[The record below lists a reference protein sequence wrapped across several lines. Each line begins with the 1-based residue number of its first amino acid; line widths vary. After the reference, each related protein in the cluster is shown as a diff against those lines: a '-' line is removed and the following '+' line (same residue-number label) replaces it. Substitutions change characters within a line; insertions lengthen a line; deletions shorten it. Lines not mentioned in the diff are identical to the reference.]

1 MNCRHPAADFST
13 AQRRDLVNVLRSLRR
28 RLLRLRAQLSI
39 QTTAIVITAVNSL
52 ALDYKIVISS
62 QSLWQGWDHSAP
74 DCVFVALT
82 LLLALLF
89 VLFFLIIGGRIV
101 RPLAGLSCQVPRIEA
116 GDEFELLSVSG
127 DDELFKLVHGFAMV
141 LAGMRIA

>member
-1 MNCRHPAADFST
+1 
-13 AQRRDLVNVLRSLRR
+13 
-28 RLLRLRAQLSI
+28 LLRLRAQLSI
-39 QTTAIVITAVNSL
+39 QTISIVITAVNSL
-52 ALDYKIVISS
+52 ALDCMIVISS
-62 QSLWQGWDHSAP
+62 QSLWQGWDHSAA

-89 VLFFLIIGGRIV
+89 VLLFLIIESRVV
-101 RPLAGLSCQVPRIEA
+101 RPLAGRSYQVPRIEA

-141 LAGMRIA
+141 LVGMRIA